1 MIRIHSVHLMN
12 SMHTHV
18 SKQTITNKFSKVMI
32 KLAEDPVPNIRFNV
46 SKSVQIYWPVWNRD
60 NKIQMEQLLRK
71 MAEGDLDFDAKY
83 YATKALEEVKLAR

>member
-1 MIRIHSVHLMN
+1 
-12 SMHTHV
+12 
-18 SKQTITNKFSKVMI
+18 MI

>member
-18 SKQTITNKFSKVMI
+18 SRQTISNKFSKVMI

-46 SKSVQIYWPVWNRD
+46 SKSVKTYWAFFSREHKMQI
-60 NKIQMEQLLRK
+60 EQLLKK
-71 MAEGDLDFDAKY
+71 MAESDPDFDAKY
-83 YATKALEEVKLAR
+83 YATKALEEVKLVK